1 MSTLALFDKL
11 QKLAVKWI
19 LREQHE
25 SYSELVILQKQKE
38 LDILPM
44 EQKVLF
50 SDLIL
55 FFKIVN
61 NQVEIQLPE
70 YITRIEPHDVKH
82 VTRCSMQMFDGR
94 HNLKYRCKAQPQDK
108 CFQDSFLSEL

>member
-11 QKLAVKWI
+11 QNRTVKSI

-25 SYSELVILQKQKE
+25 SYSEPVILQKQKE

-61 NQVEIQLPE
+61 NQVEIELPE
-70 YITRIEPHDVKH
+70 YTQE
-82 VTRCSMQMFDGR
+82 
-94 HNLKYRCKAQPQDK
+94 
-108 CFQDSFLSEL
+108 LSHMM